1 MLIRNVP
8 VYISKGNRIDFELA
22 EYLAWNPIEQAITIV
37 VKMMKGFFRAVTVP
51 EVSSQAH
58 LQHIGDQKG
67 GRNSVRLCLHQGEGL
82 QLIQIFMSES
92 DKPRSCPRAN
102 NQMRYWV
109 KAIMTRL

>member
-51 EVSSQAH
+51 AVSSQAH

-67 GRNSVRLCLHQGEGL
+67 GRNSRLVHGEGL